1 LRKIQLYEFKE
12 VKVIDINK
20 LSEKNIKKLELLG
33 KELMNVSRYE
43 NGQKQIIEQ
52 IDLLLIDEYNKINGS
67 SITIDELN
75 NEIKEYLN

>member
-1 LRKIQLYEFKE
+1 
-12 VKVIDINK
+12 
-20 LSEKNIKKLELLG
+20 
-33 KELMNVSRYE
+33 MNVSRYE

>member
-1 LRKIQLYEFKE
+1 M
-12 VKVIDINK
+12 KVIDINK
-20 LSEKNIKKLELLG
+20 LSEKNINKLELLG

-52 IDLLLIDEYNKINGS
+52 IDLLLIDEYNIINSS

>member
-52 IDLLLIDEYNKINGS
+52 IDLLLIDEYNKINSS